1 MNSRGKAH
9 QGKFVNFIKHVHPV
23 KIPAPCLSFKNT
35 WGLGGMSLVLVLLLM
50 VTGALLLLVYKPF
63 PTLAYDSIVGLEQ
76 NYIFGKLVR
85 SIHFFSASF
94 LVVLSFCHML
104 RVFFTQGYVG
114 IRRSNWMVGICILL
128 LILFSCFT
136 GYLLPWDQTAFWAVT
151 ICIHM
156 FEYLPFGS
164 HLSALVTEG
173 QSVTEKTLQIFFTCH
188 TTLIPLVM
196 ILLLG
201 THFWKIRKAGG
212 VVFTNPADQGVI
224 KKVRSY
230 PHLFLRE
237 LSTGL
242 VLVALIMTLSFLF
255 AAPLGDM
262 ANAGVSPNPA
272 KAPWYFAGL
281 QELLL
286 SFHPFVAVFII
297 PGTILVMLFSLPFL
311 AKQGEEGG
319 KWFLSKK
326 AGQAGGLSALIS
338 CATSAGLIFLS
349 EFDFHSLLPGIGQTE
364 LFSFI
369 LMVTMMTGNHFF
381 LKKKF
386 NLSRNEAIQ
395 SSFIF
400 IVTGY
405 IFLTAIGIWFRG
417 KGMALT
423 W

>member
-1 MNSRGKAH
+1 
-9 QGKFVNFIKHVHPV
+9 
-23 KIPAPCLSFKNT
+23 
-35 WGLGGMSLVLVLLLM
+35 
-50 VTGALLLLVYKPF
+50 
-63 PTLAYDSIVGLEQ
+63 
-76 NYIFGKLVR
+76 
-85 SIHFFSASF
+85 
-94 LVVLSFCHML
+94 ML

-212 VVFTNPADQGVI
+212 VVFINLADQGVI

-242 VLVALIMTLSFLF
+242 VLVALIMTLSFIF

-326 AGQAGGLSALIS
+326 AGQAGGLSALVS
-338 CATSAGLIFLS
+338 CATYAGLIFLS
-349 EFDFHSLLPGIGQTE
+349 EFDFHSLLPGIGQAE

-417 KGMALT
+417 KGMVLT
-423 W
+423 L